1 MQPRGVP
8 IRVRPA
14 RPGPVL
20 LAGFL
25 FLLGLPAALRAQ
37 GDRAVGE
44 PFARGKP
51 LSEWVSQAT
60 HYIPELRRE
69 AMRALAAL
77 GPGAAPALPV
87 LVRGTRDESEDV
99 RFWAV
104 EALGRIGPGARSAA
118 PALVVVMSDD
128 VRRVQEAARR
138 ALEQIGPASAPVLL
152 PALHAADPWLRANAA
167 EALGTVAE
175 PKREVVTALT
185 RLLADDSLWV
195 RASAAWAIGQLG
207 EGARQAARPLAA
219 ALAEELRRDPAL
231 ADHAVH
237 VRVEHYTF
245 ALGRLG
251 HHADDAVPLVL
262 SVFHDGDDSLRASAA
277 VALAR
282 LGKRAAR
289 PLGQALRAGPMPHRL
304 EAARALRLMGPDAK
318 DAVPD
323 LVKVLEQTDEL
334 EGGRE
339 LVIASADALGA
350 MGRNARDARRILERQ
365 RSRSTTPDVVAALE
379 RALRKIQYGG

>member
-8 IRVRPA
+8 IRARPA
-14 RPGPVL
+14 HPGPVL

-152 PALHAADPWLRANAA
+152 PALHAPDPWLRANAA

-207 EGARQAARPLAA
+207 EGARQAARPLSPPPSRRSCAA
-219 ALAEELRRDPAL
+219 IP
-231 ADHAVH
+231 
-237 VRVEHYTF
+237 
-245 ALGRLG
+245 
-251 HHADDAVPLVL
+251 
-262 SVFHDGDDSLRASAA
+262 
-277 VALAR
+277 
-282 LGKRAAR
+282 
-289 PLGQALRAGPMPHRL
+289 
-304 EAARALRLMGPDAK
+304 
-318 DAVPD
+318 
-323 LVKVLEQTDEL
+323 
-334 EGGRE
+334 
-339 LVIASADALGA
+339 
-350 MGRNARDARRILERQ
+350 
-365 RSRSTTPDVVAALE
+365 RSPITRCTSGWSTTPSPSVASATMRMTRCRSSSPSFTTATTAFGPAPPWPSPGSASAPLGPSVRRCA
-379 RALRKIQYGG
+379 RARCPIGWRRRARSA